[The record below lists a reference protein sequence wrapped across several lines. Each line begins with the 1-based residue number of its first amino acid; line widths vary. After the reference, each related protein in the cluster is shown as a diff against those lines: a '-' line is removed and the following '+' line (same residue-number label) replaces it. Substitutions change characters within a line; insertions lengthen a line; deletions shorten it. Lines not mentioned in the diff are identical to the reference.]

1 MKRERH
7 LPELTWPGK
16 PRAVTMGE
24 SVTMAAPPAL
34 SRVEVA
40 GAGPPRGTLIRGD
53 NRAAMRALLPT
64 HAGLVDLVYLD
75 PPFGTGGSFALSE
88 RAGGEGEE
96 VPAYSDREGSDL
108 GAY

>member
-1 MKRERH
+1 MKRVQ

-16 PRAVTMGE
+16 RGTLHGE
-24 SVTMAAPPAL
+24 SASLDGPTEAL
-34 SRVEVA
+34 TTVEVA
-40 GAGPPRGTLIRGD
+40 GEPSAGLFRDKLFRGD
-53 NRAAMRALLPT
+53 NRAVMRALLPT

-96 VPAYSDREGSDL
+96 VTEYSDR
-108 GAY
+108 